1 MYHNKLINSIQ
12 QSEPARVGSIKESC
26 SIMNVIKKSLTSSGT
41 AKSRVTSFLMAI
53 ERYQKGEQFCVV
65 SVSQD
70 GVLLENKNTRP
81 HRPYPV
87 PPKISPPSSS
97 STSSFGIA

>member
-1 MYHNKLINSIQ
+1 
-12 QSEPARVGSIKESC
+12 
-26 SIMNVIKKSLTSSGT
+26 MNVIKKTSLASSGT
-41 AKSRVTSFLMAI
+41 AKSRVTSLLVAI
-53 ERYQKGEQFCVV
+53 EQYQKGEQFCVIHM
-65 SVSQD
+65 SYD

-97 STSSFGIA
+97 SSSSSSFGIA